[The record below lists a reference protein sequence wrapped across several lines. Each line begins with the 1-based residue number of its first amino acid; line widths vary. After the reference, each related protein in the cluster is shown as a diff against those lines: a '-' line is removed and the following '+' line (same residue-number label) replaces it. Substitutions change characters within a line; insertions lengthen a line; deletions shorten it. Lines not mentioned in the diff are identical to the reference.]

1 MELERS
7 GYAPDLVTQDELCE
21 MIREK
26 SKDYVSRAEMA
37 REMMVDPKFLTNV
50 VAGCRFPGTKVLRFM
65 GYEEVTYYRK
75 VK

>member
-1 MELERS
+1 
-7 GYAPDLVTQDELCE
+7 
-21 MIREK
+21 
-26 SKDYVSRAEMA
+26 VSRAEMA